1 MRPFVGKDTR
11 VLIQGITGRQ
21 GTKVCREMLDYG
33 THVVAGVTPGK
44 IGHSVHGVPVYSSVE
59 EALKKHPEINTSLIT
74 VPRDA
79 ALAAAFEV
87 IPFAQIRLV
96 NVLTEG
102 IPQQDSAR
110 MVQLAR
116 EHRVWLVGPA
126 SVGIIAPGEHLKI
139 GAIGGNDPGVFYPG
153 PIALFSKS
161 GGMCL
166 SIATELFNRLGYG
179 NSLVVGIG
187 GDRITGTTFV
197 DLLELVRDDET
208 TQLVI
213 IMGEVGGTYEENA
226 ADYIRRTKYPKPVVV
241 RLTGIGAQNLF
252 PKGTRM
258 GHAGA
263 IIGEERVGTF
273 QSKVE
278 AFESIGVPVAK
289 TSDELADL
297 VEKAM
302 PQAHVSDLES
312 AVAGEMELVSI
323 SKTKLES
330 LKSQV
335 RAVQVRT
342 SMTQLI
348 GGIPYFRGYLL
359 TDLVQRATIPDMVWM
374 TTKRRDTSRESS
386 CQIQQD
392 LLWLAEHCP
401 LTEKAIQSSWNCQ
414 QDGGRIETAISTGLL
429 AQKEPDLQQFEGKE
443 IRTRYSDD
451 ELLSLIIGSHVIA
464 LVSHLMEH
472 PTDQVRATSLAE
484 LIGFALKG
492 EPVDDKASRVL
503 QAIFVACVDHTPA
516 TPSSLAALAAYS
528 GGSTLKNA
536 LASGISA
543 MGHVHAGAG
552 EATAQILQDYLKRF
566 RTQKPMVA
574 DGIKIETIQ
583 GLAEYIVDKYTGVLG
598 GEKRKLPG
606 FGHRYYSLYRKD
618 PRAESVMQITR
629 EMALDADYVNLAHHL
644 EESLKMRKS
653 PGLCL
658 NVDGVIGVVLSA
670 LGLPPKTGKAL
681 FIIPRTFGIVSQ
693 LLEQEAGSF
702 FRLANES
709 VLYVGPDTGRTFE

>member
-1 MRPFVGKDTR
+1 MRPFIGKDTR

-21 GTKVCREMLDYG
+21 GTKVCREMLDFG

-44 IGHSVHGVPVYSSVE
+44 TGHVVHGVPVYCSVE
-59 EALKKHPEINTSLIT
+59 EALKHHPDINTSLIT
-74 VPRDA
+74 VPREA
-79 ALAAAFEV
+79 ALEAAFEV
-87 IPFAQIRLV
+87 IPFSQIRLV

-116 EHRVWLVGPA
+116 EHGTWLVGPA
-126 SVGIIAPGEHLKI
+126 SVGIIVPQQRLKI

-153 PIALFSKS
+153 SIALFSKS

-166 SIATELFNRLGYG
+166 SIPTEIFNRLGYG

-197 DLLELVRDDET
+197 DLLELVRDDEQT
-208 TQLVI
+208 KLVI
-213 IMGEVGGTYEENA
+213 LMGEVGGTYEEHA

-241 RLTGIGAQNLF
+241 RLTGIGAQDLF

-263 IIGEERVGTF
+263 IIGDERVGTF

-278 AFESIGVPVAK
+278 AFESIGIAVAK
-289 TSDELADL
+289 TSDELAAL

-302 PQAHVSDLES
+302 PKEHVADLES
-312 AVAGEMELVSI
+312 AIAGEMELVSI
-323 SKTKLES
+323 SKSKLES

-342 SMTQLI
+342 SMTQLL
-348 GGIPYFRGYLL
+348 GGTPFFRGYPL
-359 TDLVQRATIPDMVWM
+359 TELIQRATIPDMVWM
-374 TTKRRDTSRESS
+374 ATKHRDATQGASKRISKD
-386 CQIQQD
+386 C
-392 LLWLAEHCP
+392 LWLAEHYP
-401 LTEKAIQSSWNCQ
+401 LTDSAITAALDCHR
-414 QDGGRIETAISTGLL
+414 DGGRMENAISAGLL
-429 AQKEPDLQQFEGKE
+429 TQQEPDLQQLEGQE
-443 IRTRYSDD
+443 LRGQYSDN
-451 ELLSLIIGSHVIA
+451 ELVSMTIGCHVIA
-464 LVSHLMEH
+464 LVSHLMGNASQEEKA
-472 PTDQVRATSLAE
+472 RSLTE
-484 LIGFALKG
+484 WIGLALKRQRLS
-492 EPVDDKASRVL
+492 KAASSVL
-503 QAIFVACVDHTPA
+503 RAIFVACVDHTPA

-552 EATAQILQDYLKRF
+552 EATAQILQDYLQRF
-566 RTQKPMVA
+566 RNERPMVA
-574 DGIKIETIQ
+574 DGVKIKTLQ
-583 GLAEYIVDKYTGVLG
+583 NLAEYIVDKYTGVLG

-618 PRAESVMQITR
+618 PRAEAVMRIIQDVG
-629 EMALDADYVNLAHHL
+629 LDPEYVELAQNI
-644 EESLKMRKS
+644 EKSLKMRKS

-658 NVDGVIGVVLSA
+658 NVDGVIGVALSA
-670 LGLPPKTGKAL
+670 LGLPPKSGKAL
-681 FIIPRTFGIVSQ
+681 FIVPRTFGILSQ

-709 VLYVGPDTGRTFE
+709 VLYVGPDVGRSFV